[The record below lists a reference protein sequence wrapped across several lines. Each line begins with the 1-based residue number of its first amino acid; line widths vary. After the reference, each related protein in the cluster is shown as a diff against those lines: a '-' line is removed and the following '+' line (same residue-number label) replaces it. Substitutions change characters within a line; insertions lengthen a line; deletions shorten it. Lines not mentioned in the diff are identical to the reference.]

1 MKLSK
6 IHLIVVVL
14 LIVQVTKSQTKA
26 QTKVKDDST
35 VCLQIIGITIEKN
48 IPIDGVV
55 VKLYKENEE
64 LHWEEIT
71 SVVYHEHSFSF
82 NLIRNTYYTVEVSK
96 KGYVTRSIGISTAL
110 PDNVIIGDV
119 KFTFEFELELFKEK
133 QNVDDYY
140 LDFPVALIKY
150 NETNQVFEYDT
161 KYTKHIKSKINET
174 TGMISPSSTKP
185 K

>member
-6 IHLIVVVL
+6 IYL
-14 LIVQVTKSQTKA
+14 LAFALFIGQAANA
-26 QTKVKDDST
+26 QAKQKIKDDTT
-35 VCLQIIGITIEKN
+35 VCLQIIGIAIEKDV
-48 IPIDGVV
+48 PIDGVV

-82 NLIRNTYYTVEVSK
+82 NLNKNTYYTVEVSK
-96 KGYVTRSIGISTAL
+96 NGYVTRSIGISTAL
-110 PDNVIIGDV
+110 PDNVVIGGV

-150 NETNQVFEYDT
+150 SEANQVFEYDT

-174 TGMISPSSTKP
+174 TGMISPGTTKP